1 MFVSSNRRGAEGI
14 HLAPETIGEV
24 FYAPKV
30 RSPGLSLCFSGLRRN
45 RD

>member
-1 MFVSSNRRGAEGI
+1 MFVSSNRGQREFNLAAEI
-14 HLAPETIGEV
+14 IGEV